1 MSLRFPSWLKFG
13 PERRPITEIRTPKIS
28 FLGEQDGPVERT
40 LKACWLPILSAN
52 PQIRRA
58 FLVRASYEAPND
70 IHVVLALCST
80 GADDPRLVEALR
92 VPYATIMGPDCPLDM
107 MFAGSAQ
114 ESEIEKV
121 CPAFYAAV

>member
-40 LKACWLPILSAN
+40 LKARWLPILSAS
-52 PQIRRA
+52 PTIRRA

-80 GADDPRLVEALR
+80 GGPDLTLIEALR
-92 VPYATIMGPDCPLDM
+92 VPYADIFSRDCPLDM
-107 MFAGSAQ
+107 VFVNATQ
-114 ESEIEKV
+114 ESDIERV
-121 CPAFYAAV
+121 CP